1 MVVDPVQEGY
11 GMLQASLGYKTEL
24 YFSAPPQ
31 CLPSWQGGQSLILR
45 IH

>member
-1 MVVDPVQEGY
+1 MQEGY

-24 YFSAPPQ
+24 YFSAPPPQ